1 VARVSGLGRNLPKP
15 VPPKSYEKIPL
26 CGISEKTPSVYA
38 QLNCAGV
45 AAPGRLGLQRLFST
59 FPGGKPGLGLLLL
72 RIAVG
77 ATSLAA
83 GVLYL
88 SALSV
93 PGLDRWFLGL
103 LLTASGAAL
112 LIGFLT
118 PLASLLAALSFL
130 GIGFSWVP
138 MPPWGLYD
146 ARVVSVGVIITA
158 VAIALLGPGAFSL
171 DGYLFGRREIVIP
184 PSSRSLDS

>member
-1 VARVSGLGRNLPKP
+1 MRKIYANANTSKELRKDPALWDFRTP
-15 VPPKSYEKIPL
+15 VPLLSL
-26 CGISEKTPSVYA
+26 N
-38 QLNCAGV
+38 LNCAGDV
-45 AAPGRLGLQRLFST
+45 PAYGRLALQRLFST

-77 ATSLAA
+77 VTSLAA

-93 PGLDRWFLGL
+93 PGLDRWFFGL
-103 LLTASGAAL
+103 LLGADGAAL
-112 LIGFLT
+112 VVGFLT
-118 PLASLLAALSFL
+118 PVASLLAALSFL
-130 GIGFSWVP
+130 GIGFSWLP
-138 MPPWGLYD
+138 TPPWALYD
-146 ARVVSVGVIITA
+146 ARIVAVGVFINA
-158 VAIALLGPGAFSL
+158 VAIALIGPGAFSL